1 MVQLCKATVFI
12 TRYSMYST
20 CIAAEGLFCLSLRA
34 LAKCFFFLGCKCL
47 SDLIRI
53 LIANC
58 QAIKN
63 ADKLKCTAV
72 FVLMLIDCSLNAAT
86 LPKQDISHCSEELEL
101 LVYVCDATV

>member
-1 MVQLCKATVFI
+1 MCSKKRCGSALQGHSLYNTILDVL
-12 TRYSMYST
+12 
-20 CIAAEGLFCLSLRA
+20 ELFCLSLRA
-34 LAKCFFFLGCKCL
+34 LAKFFFLGCKSL

-63 ADKLKCTAV
+63 ADKLKCTAD

>member
-1 MVQLCKATVFI
+1 MSVSESFGEVC
-12 TRYSMYST
+12 
-20 CIAAEGLFCLSLRA
+20 
-34 LAKCFFFLGCKCL
+34 FFLGCKCL

-63 ADKLKCTAV
+63 ADKLKCTAD